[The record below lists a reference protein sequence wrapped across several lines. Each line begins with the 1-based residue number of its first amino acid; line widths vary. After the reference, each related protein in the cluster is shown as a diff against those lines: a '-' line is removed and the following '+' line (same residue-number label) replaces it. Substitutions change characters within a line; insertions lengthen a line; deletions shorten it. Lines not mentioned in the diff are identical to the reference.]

1 MPSLFETMLARLA
14 ATTVQTLLLVA
25 LVWAVCRGVKRLP
38 AATQCA
44 LWWLVGLQAVLG
56 LVWGGALELPVL
68 PA

>member
-38 AATQCA
+38 AATSVRCGG
-44 LWWLVGLQAVLG
+44 WWGCRRCSG
-56 LVWGGALELPVL
+56 
-68 PA
+68 